1 MLDQTTLLIR
11 DADSRR
17 ESAPSDVTADEALPA
32 SSAVTSAQA
41 LRLAGEAREP

>member
-17 ESAPSDVTADEALPA
+17 ESAPSDVK
-32 SSAVTSAQA
+32 A